1 MMQLNL
7 SHQNLERII
16 ELLRKN
22 ASGRGDQYLISYLE
36 QMKKNCAA
44 IAEINLDDIPF

>member
-7 SHQNLERII
+7 THQNLERII

-22 ASGRGDQYLISYLE
+22 ASGRNDQYLISYLE
-36 QMKKNCAA
+36 QMKKNWTPV
-44 IAEINLDDIPF
+44 AEVDLDDCPF

>member
-7 SHQNLERII
+7 THQNLERII

-22 ASGRGDQYLISYLE
+22 ASGKADQYLISYLE
-36 QMKKNCAA
+36 QMKKSWTS
-44 IAEINLDDIPF
+44 ITEINLDEIPF